1 MIDITRSIKACAE
14 YYGEDS
20 SAMESYLVEGEKKA
34 LELNNRG
41 PIKFDSNGSLCSD
54 IRKAYSDNG
63 FYIFENVIIRKPG
76 FTCALVHHASALR
89 GMTSEPLM

>member
-34 LELNNRG
+34 LELNNNLRSHLLT
-41 PIKFDSNGSLCSD
+41 IKLFLS
-54 IRKAYSDNG
+54 
-63 FYIFENVIIRKPG
+63 
-76 FTCALVHHASALR
+76 
-89 GMTSEPLM
+89 